1 MTRGTV
7 TRVGYNCIV
16 SATVPDPVGLPVR
29 VLVADDSDGVR
40 ELVILLLDMESDF
53 VVVGQARDGL
63 EAVERARKSPA
74 VELVKRFHW
83 TNEDQNAVA
92 RMIAVDKMTPDAAAE
107 KWVTANRAKVDAW
120 LGK

>member
-1 MTRGTV
+1 M
-7 TRVGYNCIV
+7 

-92 RMIAVDKMTPDAAAE
+92 RMIAQDKMSPEDAAA
-107 KWVTANRAKVDAW
+107 KWVSDNPEKVKAW
-120 LGK
+120 LP